1 VIGSQADLDEAL
13 VLIAGAEI
21 EPEHV
26 FLMPEALTL
35 AELEANQ
42 STVAAMAQAH
52 GFRYSDRLH
61 LRLYGAKR
69 GV

>member
-1 VIGSQADLDEAL
+1 
-13 VLIAGAEI
+13 
-21 EPEHV
+21 
-26 FLMPEALTL
+26 MPKAISV

-42 STVAAMAQAH
+42 SFVAALAQAH

-61 LRLYGAKR
+61 LRLFGAKR